1 MGLFWELFQEHQ
13 LSQRQQGLDSVD
25 DHVSAL
31 DNDLTWLYD
40 VVGKMAQRIDELEA
54 RLAGVTST
62 PSE

>member
-13 LSQRQQGLDSVD
+13 LGQRQQGIDNVA

-31 DNDLTWLYD
+31 DDDLTWLYD

-54 RLAGVTST
+54 QLSNGSPT
-62 PSE
+62 PL